1 MRLWHKDLIPVLP
14 DKQLIGQYRELCCIA
29 KNIAEKG
36 TPNHL
41 LVNKVLNYPIIHFI
55 CYSDLVLNEMKNRNI
70 KINEESYSNFAINCN
85 KASVY
90 FPALFNK
97 DILIKNTEDIYSD
110 WMDMRYFLQCYYNLE
125 EKYDCGGIPVIVWNY
140 IQELYDEKL
149 IDWREEIHKRKYA
162 V

>member
-14 DKQLIGQYRELCCIA
+14 QKQLLSQWRECCAIA
-29 KNIAEKG
+29 SSIANKG

-55 CYSDLVLNEMKNRNI
+55 CYSDLVLDEMKNRKI
-70 KINEESYSNFAINCN
+70 KISEKCYSNFAINCN
-85 KASVY
+85 KGSVY

-110 WMDMRYFLQCYYNLE
+110 WMNNRYFFQCYKNLE
-125 EKYDCGGIPVIVWNY
+125 EKYDCGGIPVNEWDKI
-140 IQELYDEKL
+140 
-149 IDWREEIHKRKYA
+149 
-162 V
+162 